1 MEDYIMNEEII
12 KDIGEKLT
20 QVFIRNNMI
29 TNKYIYVYVYEAR
42 KILLLS
48 EKQPDTNWY
57 ALVID
62 KSLCKG
68 LLPKWSI
75 KRIKFIEKLLNE
87 KIDDVCKNILDDEL
101 YLTEEQMSKLYVMLK
116 IYN

>member
-29 TNKYIYVYVYEAR
+29 TNKYISVYVRKFR
-42 KILLLS
+42 KILLLY
-48 EKQPDTNWY
+48 EKQPDTTWY
-57 ALVID
+57 VLTITKWV
-62 KSLCKG
+62 CKG
-68 LLPKWSI
+68 INPKWSI